1 MILIYSLSL
10 LFFFLFFSQKKNKN
24 ILIQYAIALM
34 SDPTVRTQLGAGIL
48 AHFVAKVVGMQYIE
62 FGKEVIRLSTQHFH
76 NNLCML

>member
-1 MILIYSLSL
+1 
-10 LFFFLFFSQKKNKN
+10 
-24 ILIQYAIALM
+24 M

-76 NNLCML
+76 NNLYMW

>member
-1 MILIYSLSL
+1 MFVCLFV
-10 LFFFLFFSQKKNKN
+10 FFFFFFQKKNKK
-24 ILIQYAIALM
+24 ILIQYALALM

-76 NNLCML
+76 NNLYMW